1 MPTKFR
7 NKKTDTNRRIIR
19 TDEQKRKT
27 QRAFFKG
34 GEFRFPENRALIRQ
48 FFRDFYNSVFTTS
61 SSVTQN
67 KLAKAILE
75 NPTPHITANIARL
88 CDTLQIDHEA
98 ATMNLAFMI
107 YTYNNKSYYKFVKRY
122 FRADFQQPTKKIMQF
137 ILRGGSKGGAKTTAI
152 VPRGTVEISYR
163 MLCISS
169 LLYFLY
175 FSTLLY
181 YTQNIFTENLEKN
194 VAVKFL
200 QNGREFLSRCNV
212 STARYKP
219 KTKIETMIQNLF
231 RPILQSP
238 TNIENFENFMYLIRD
253 CLSDPAEDFKN
264 TLVFEAFAE
273 PEITKL
279 AEIYGQRLLGSPV
292 PPPTPSTA
300 VSAKPEIILSST
312 RESIIVTPSAE
323 PLPQRTWISSALR
336 EDKSRA
342 MVAIEEPELAIGS
355 VSKVIPTLLK
365 KNPDHFKQLATT
377 MRAYIKDIRDPDKLI
392 RYFDRMSNIDEETF
406 QRLLGKEDIS
416 LFSFQG
422 ISEILTEMSD
432 YKEYLS
438 YFTTGDIINKFM
450 LYKSGASLSSI
461 LYIDFKKQM
470 RAMTSY
476 LKKKTIDTEDAFHNI
491 IDDSMLLI
499 QYMRAN
505 WNNIYNMLGSFLTFL
520 VCSIQIFRQ
529 YMAARRMRAQLAIED
544 AH

>member
-1 MPTKFR
+1 MPAKFR
-7 NKKTDTNRRIIR
+7 NKNKNTNRIIR
-19 TDEQKRKT
+19 ADPKRKT

-34 GEFRFPENRALIRQ
+34 GEFRFPENHALIRQ
-48 FFRDFYNSVFTTS
+48 FFRDFYSSVFTTAS
-61 SSVTQN
+61 NAARN
-67 KLAKAILE
+67 KLTKSILE
-75 NPTPHITANIARL
+75 TPKPHINANIVHL
-88 CDTLQIDHEA
+88 CDTLKLDPEA

-122 FRADFQQPTKKIMQF
+122 FRVDFQQPTKKIMQF

-181 YTQNIFTENLEKN
+181 YTQTIFKENLEKN

-200 QNGREFLSRCNV
+200 QSGREFLSRCKV
-212 STARYKP
+212 STAKYKP
-219 KTKIETMIQNLF
+219 KTKIEIMIQNLF
-231 RPILQSP
+231 RPILQSS

-253 CLSDPAEDFKN
+253 CLSDPADDFKN
-264 TLVFEAFAE
+264 TLVFETFAE
-273 PEITKL
+273 PEISKL
-279 AEIYGQRLLGSPV
+279 EEIYGQRLLGSPI
-292 PPPTPSTA
+292 PLTPPSTA
-300 VSAKPEIILSST
+300 ASTKPEIILSST
-312 RESIIVTPSAE
+312 RESIIVTPSVE
-323 PLPQRTWISSALR
+323 TLPPRTWISSALR

-342 MVAIEEPELAIGS
+342 MVAIEESELAIGS

-377 MRAYIKDIRDPDKLI
+377 IHFDIKEIRDPDKLI
-392 RYFDRMSNIDEETF
+392 RYFDKMSNIDEETF
-406 QRLLGKEDIS
+406 NRLLGKEDVS

-422 ISEILTEMSD
+422 LSEIFSEMSD

-470 RAMTSY
+470 RAMSSY

-529 YMAARRMRAQLAIED
+529 YMVARRLRTQLAIEN
-544 AH
+544 A